1 MLLLA
6 IDSATAA
13 CSAALIDGDEVV
25 AERHELVGR
34 GHAERLV
41 PMIAELLAE
50 LPGGRRPDAM
60 LVDCGPG
67 SFTGIRVGLAAA
79 QGLAIGWGIPV
90 AGYSAMALIA
100 AGAARTGEEI
110 AVAVQGGH
118 GELFV
123 QSYGGDPLAPLDAL
137 RSLAPDA
144 AAAAI
149 GAEVVV
155 GSGAETL
162 VFARG
167 RGEWRDGVPR
177 AADVRLLPAPLRTL
191 PPRPIYGRAP
201 DAKPV
206 QSDAAGGVEGPMT

>member
-41 PMIAELLAE
+41 PMIEELLE
-50 LPGGRRPDAM
+50 GRRPDSI

-79 QGLAIGWGIPV
+79 QGLAIGWGITL

-100 AGAARTGEEI
+100 AGARRNGGEI
-110 AVAVQGGH
+110 AVALQGGH

-149 GAEVVV
+149 GADLVV
-155 GSGAETL
+155 GSGAEAL

-177 AADVRLLPAPLRTL
+177 AADVRLLPAPLRAL

-201 DAKPV
+201 DAKP
-206 QSDAAGGVEGPMT
+206 MT